1 MTSDLNSEVEENA
14 KRKRI
19 QKTFT
24 SSEED
29 LETSLLSEPP
39 ILKTKTKI
47 EQKKCN
53 SSKKERTTSF
63 NINQST
69 YDESSYSTENSKFLY
84 LYINLYIN

>member
-19 QKTFT
+19 QKTFS
-24 SSEED
+24 SSEEA

-47 EQKKCN
+47 EQKKC
-53 SSKKERTTSF
+53 SSLKKESTTSF

-69 YDESSYSTENSKFLY
+69 YDKSSYNTENSKFLY